1 MSLEAP
7 FGAGRGD
14 RRWRDV
20 GNQSSA
26 AEAFGA
32 VADRFGH
39 LDVLAHAA
47 GTERSA
53 ADEDITDGE
62 WDTIFDVN
70 ARGTVYTTQS
80 AFRLMQTHGGSIIN
94 FTSGAALK
102 PYSAAPLFGGEGRG
116 RRRGREPWPTSG
128 TATASGSTPSRQ
140 PRGPRCTRHISRN

>member
-1 MSLEAP
+1 LARVEETAD
-7 FGAGRGD
+7 GCD
-14 RRWRDV
+14 I

-32 VADRFGH
+32 VTDGFDSH

-47 GTERSA
+47 GMERSA

-62 WDTIFDVN
+62 WDTGFDVN
-70 ARGTVYTTQS
+70 VRGTVYTTQS
-80 AFRLMQTHGGSIIN
+80 AFRLMQIHGGSIMN

-102 PYSAAPLFGGEGRG
+102 PYTRSATI
-116 RRRGREPWPTSG
+116 RRRRPRSPQG
-128 TATASGSTPSRQ
+128 TRTVAHEWGATASGSTPSRQ